1 MRWKKQLIDWG
12 DDMAVI
18 KFIRN
23 NSMTNLLRYCSN
35 PKKVGAVSSLNC
47 SLNPRRE
54 MLLTRKLWKKNK
66 GTQGIHLVQS
76 FDGYEVDR
84 DTANKIGLE
93 LAKQIAGD
101 FECIIYTHVDADNV
115 HNHIVINAVNFKTG
129 RKFHQVN
136 YKKGSSKIRSTD
148 VNLRDVRDL
157 SDQLCRDH
165 GLSVI
170 DRPYA
175 RDRRNR
181 VEREKGNNSWRTE
194 LKESINSAKNKSM
207 TFGEFRKEL
216 NRQGIEVKLKGNNII
231 FKHPETNRNIRGT
244 RLGEDFTRSSILE
257 TINRSPADCFQR
269 IQEIRGEMRNETDP
283 AKSAELRKD
292 FEDLRQR
299 LDTLTEREP
308 ARDRGREL
316 GRSRG

>member
-1 MRWKKQLIDWG
+1 MEWKKQLIDWG
-12 DDMAVI
+12 DKMAVI

-23 NSMTNLLRYCSN
+23 DSMTNLLRYCSN
-35 PKKVGAVSSLNC
+35 PEKVGAVSSLNC

-66 GTQGIHLVQS
+66 GTQGIHLIQS

-101 FECIIYTHVDADNV
+101 FECIIYTHVDAGNV
-115 HNHIVINAVNFKTG
+115 HNHIVINSVNFKTG

-136 YKKGSSKIRSTD
+136 YKKGSSKVRATD

-170 DRPYA
+170 DKPYA

-181 VEREKGNNSWRTE
+181 VERKNKNSWRAE
-194 LKESINSAKNKSM
+194 LKEIINSAKNKSL

-216 NRQGIEVKLKGNNII
+216 NKQGIEVKLKGDNIT
-231 FKHPETNRNIRGT
+231 FKHPEANRNIRGI

-257 TINRSPADCFQR
+257 TINRTPADCFKR
-269 IQEIRGEMRNETDP
+269 IQDIRGEMRTETDP
-283 AKSAELRKD
+283 VKSAELRKE

-299 LDTLTEREP
+299 LDNLTERAP
-308 ARDRGREL
+308 VGDRDREL
-316 GRSRG
+316 SRSRR